1 MDDDTL
7 DRILYN
13 DNVEE
18 DNDNNDLE
26 IEKKDMNT

>member
-7 DRILYN
+7 DRIIHN

-26 IEKKDMNT
+26 MEKKDMNT

>member
-18 DNDNNDLE
+18 DNNNNDLE
-26 IEKKDMNT
+26 IEKKYMNT

>member
-26 IEKKDMNT
+26 IEKKYMNT